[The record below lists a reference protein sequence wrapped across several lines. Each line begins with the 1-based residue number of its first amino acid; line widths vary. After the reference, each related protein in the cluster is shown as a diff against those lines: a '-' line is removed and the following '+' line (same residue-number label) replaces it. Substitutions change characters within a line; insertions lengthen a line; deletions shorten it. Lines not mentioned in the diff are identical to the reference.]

1 VHVPQ
6 SPDLIRAKKRCVMFL
21 AFGCNVV
28 LTVWPRSMEV
38 GTGNASAIL
47 AAKLEEREV
56 ELYTIADS
64 SNVEMDGGGGWI
76 AQGANIKGE
85 DDTTTTIVAPQTLAS
100 PKKGKAPE
108 KPPRPSFTITLV
120 HGDHVVFYGDDF
132 EVCYSKL
139 TMAYLLIGS
148 LVFGETRRNLVS

>member
-1 VHVPQ
+1 MHVPQ

-28 LTVWPRSMEV
+28 LTVWPRSMGV
-38 GTGNASAIL
+38 GTGNSAIL

-64 SNVEMDGGGGWI
+64 SNVELDGGVGWI

-85 DDTTTTIVAPQTLAS
+85 DDTTMTTVAPHTLAS
-100 PKKGKAPE
+100 SKKGKAPE

-132 EVCYSKL
+132 EVCCSNL
-139 TMAYLLIGS
+139 TIAHLLIGS
-148 LVFGETRRNLVS
+148 LVFGETRRNLIS